1 MMDKP
6 IEAYDSAELTALIPM
21 MILSPTIVNDG
32 RKLYIAARPVSFM
45 NYDITSSP
53 NYTLSKLSGV
63 DFISLFEIKTDMIL
77 DFFLRCG
84 CQLHFLT

>member
-1 MMDKP
+1 
-6 IEAYDSAELTALIPM
+6 M
-21 MILSPTIVNDG
+21 MILSPTVVNDG

-53 NYTLSKLSGV
+53 DYTLSKLSGV
-63 DFISLFEIKTDMIL
+63 DFISLFEDQNGKIL

-84 CQLHFLT
+84 CQQPFRT